1 MDAVWKKFNDVL
13 SAWWISIIENMP
25 QLISG
30 FIIFIVSIYVAR
42 FLSKLTIRGLKA
54 RQTDK
59 EISVL
64 IERTVRWGVIILGI
78 VLALQ
83 QAGQNVSALLT
94 GLGILGFTIG
104 FALQDVSANFVAGFL
119 LLIQQP
125 FDIGNYI
132 EVAGYDGKVLA
143 VDLRATELL
152 TSDGRRV
159 MIPNS
164 EVFSNPI
171 INFTRTERRR
181 IALPIG
187 IAYDSDLEHVRKVS
201 LEAVNS
207 IPGVLSDPAPA
218 VVFGAFGD
226 TAINLTVYYWF
237 STSETSSH
245 NAKDGGIVMIKQAY
259 DKAGIDMPYPTQ
271 TIFVKNTG

>member
-1 MDAVWKKFNDVL
+1 
-13 SAWWISIIENMP
+13 
-25 QLISG
+25 
-30 FIIFIVSIYVAR
+30 
-42 FLSKLTIRGLKA
+42 
-54 RQTDK
+54 
-59 EISVL
+59 
-64 IERTVRWGVIILGI
+64 
-78 VLALQ
+78 
-83 QAGQNVSALLT
+83 
-94 GLGILGFTIG
+94 LGFTIG

-125 FDIGNYI
+125 FDIGNFI

-187 IAYDSDLEHVRKVS
+187 IA
-201 LEAVNS
+201 
-207 IPGVLSDPAPA
+207 
-218 VVFGAFGD
+218 
-226 TAINLTVYYWF
+226 
-237 STSETSSH
+237 
-245 NAKDGGIVMIKQAY
+245 
-259 DKAGIDMPYPTQ
+259 
-271 TIFVKNTG
+271 